1 METKKYELTNESIT
15 LDNGTKL
22 YHIRALK
29 DFGDVKAG
37 EIGGYVQGEKNLS
50 QEGNAWVYDD
60 ARVSGNAEV
69 CGDARVF
76 GNAWVSG
83 NAWVYDD
90 ARVSGNAEVCGDAWV
105 FGDAWVSGD
114 AWVESNNDLCLFN
127 YFGSS
132 NRTTTAFKTRD
143 GNIGVRC
150 GCFQGTL
157 QQFREKVKETH
168 GTNDY
173 AVEYLMIAD
182 LIEHKLSGRNKEK

>member
-15 LDNGTKL
+15 LDNGTRL
-22 YHIRALK
+22 YRIKSLK
-29 DFGDVKAG
+29 DFGNVRAG
-37 EIGGYVQGEKNLS
+37 EIGGYVQGEYNLS

-60 ARVSGNAEV
+60 ARVSG
-69 CGDARVF
+69 GARVKT
-76 GNAWVSG
+76 N
-83 NAWVYDD
+83 D
-90 ARVSGNAEVCGDAWV
+90 
-105 FGDAWVSGD
+105 
-114 AWVESNNDLCLFN
+114 DLCTFT
-127 YFGSS
+127 YFGSG
-132 NRTTTAFKTRD
+132 NRPTTAFKTKD
-143 GNIGVRC
+143 GGINVRC

>member
-22 YHIRALK
+22 YHIRALR

-37 EIGGYVQGEKNLS
+37 EIGGYVQGENNLS

-90 ARVSGNAEVCGDAWV
+90 ARVSGNA
-105 FGDAWVSGD
+105 
-114 AWVESNNDLCLFN
+114 WVESNNDLCVFN